1 MNGQATVSRLC
12 GALAELSKQSKN
24 LFYRHC
30 HARRRAY
37 VQVSGEQLDLECAHR
52 LNITDNE
59 ARNYLTEFEA
69 PVKAIRKICT
79 DAIAM
84 FWRGGREIMSPNET
98 ESPQPAAPS
107 PAGGPSRVMS
117 NQLAI
122 YYSNCAMVA
131 TSPRDVSLFFGR
143 LVPTSD
149 EKGGQTLAELYER
162 QIYMTFEQAEDL
174 ARMLIQT
181 AQMARARKAEAAAKQ
196 PTQEK

>member
-1 MNGQATVSRLC
+1 
-12 GALAELSKQSKN
+12 
-24 LFYRHC
+24 
-30 HARRRAY
+30 
-37 VQVSGEQLDLECAHR
+37 
-52 LNITDNE
+52 
-59 ARNYLTEFEA
+59 
-69 PVKAIRKICT
+69 
-79 DAIAM
+79 
-84 FWRGGREIMSPNET
+84 MSPNET
-98 ESPQPAAPS
+98 ESPQPVAPS
-107 PAGGPSRVMS
+107 PAGGPARVMS